1 MNMSE
6 VHNLPKTCGMWFWF
20 NQAGNTNSKKYKE
33 LGVLIYKLHTKR
45 RWRLQRQWLPDC
57 FRPWHLAGCGWNL
70 LPRFSQIQDEFSL
83 WRGPRQIRI
92 HLNKSQETAIIWKS
106 VSSPPHRWPGT
117 INTDQHCRS
126 PTTVIACAAMRMAA
140 GEGDALKFNSSSIA
154 SHQNPIFT
162 SFHWTRILPMYSI
175 DINFVHL
182 PRSHLIEWTY
192 SKSPTFEPILHL
204 GHRVFDWKLGAPT
217 VERVQHEPPG
227 RYLASLA
234 WLPKWPIPPLML
246 WPLLSAPSSQARL
259 SPATQS
265 RGGLF
270 KCNNTLLEWFEFWK
284 RLKMETTNSEIQFV
298 VSLSQSSQQLHH
310 KESR

>member
-1 MNMSE
+1 MIYKIHTKKEITTSE
-6 VHNLPKTCGMWFWF
+6 AMTARLLQALALSRFWMEF
-20 NQAGNTNSKKYKE
+20 AATLFSNSRWIQSVTWPAADQGSPQQVAGNCHMKKCIF
-33 LGVLIYKLHTKR
+33 V
-45 RWRLQRQWLPDC
+45 
-57 FRPWHLAGCGWNL
+57 
-70 LPRFSQIQDEFSL
+70 
-83 WRGPRQIRI
+83 
-92 HLNKSQETAIIWKS
+92 NKIVPGSTWQH
-106 VSSPPHRWPGT
+106 PHRWPGT

-126 PTTVIACAAMRMAA
+126 PTTAIACAAMRMAA

-154 SHQNPIFT
+154 SHQNPILT
-162 SFHWTRILPMYSI
+162 SFHWTRMLPMYSI

-182 PRSHLIEWTY
+182 PSSHLIEWTY

-284 RLKMETTNSEIQFV
+284 RMKMETTNSEIQSV